1 MRTSKDGLGGGGGG
15 EGEMT
20 RYTRCAKEERI
31 MTWDVL
37 IETPSGW
44 KVPNGDID
52 LPSALKRLSTRAAHV
67 HGALPQTPQGG
78 TSSPR

>member
-1 MRTSKDGLGGGGGG
+1 
-15 EGEMT
+15 
-20 RYTRCAKEERI
+20 

-52 LPSALKRLSTRAAHV
+52 LPSALKRLSTRATHV
-67 HGALPQTPQGG
+67 HGGSAPNPARGNFVPPLTPQKKGDI
-78 TSSPR
+78 SLSP